1 VNPPRSNHRYPV
13 LGWREW
19 VELPGLGGARLKA
32 KIDTGARTS
41 ALHAFDLEVSE
52 LDGATMASFELHPLQ
67 RSARETVRVQAEVA
81 EFRMVR
87 SSNGKVEKRPVI
99 RTDVT
104 LGEVTWPVEV
114 TLTSRDEMGFRMLLG
129 RTAVRR
135 RFLVDPGRSFLQ
147 SRRDGHGKG
156 KQ

>member
-1 VNPPRSNHRYPV
+1 VSPPRTKDRYPV

-41 ALHAFDLEVSE
+41 ALHAFDLELSE
-52 LDGATMASFELHPLQ
+52 AEGVAIATFELHPLQ
-67 RSARETVRVQAEVA
+67 RSARHAVRVAAEVA
-81 EFRMVR
+81 EFRKVR
-87 SSNGKVEKRPVI
+87 SSNGRVERRPVI
-99 RTDVT
+99 RTEVT
-104 LGEVTWPVEV
+104 LGDVTWPVEV

-135 RFLVDPGRSFLQ
+135 RFLVDPGRSYLRSQ
-147 SRRDGHGKG
+147 REHSERGE
-156 KQ
+156 Q